1 MRTRIILISAV
12 VGLCEIS
19 SVSRAQTVIPP
30 MVGMWQGD
38 ASVVS
43 TWTHVRT
50 IPVRI
55 TITADDR
62 VTGTVGD
69 ATLVNA
75 MLLKNR
81 GDAAQSLP
89 WKTTYIVEANL
100 HGAVINKDNVFRT
113 SVQIALDWRDDH
125 FVGGFKTS
133 GWKVGNNEAR
143 AVLADFV
150 LYRVPL
156 RVNCELTSTTPIHDD
171 DRANASC
178 HQ

>member
-1 MRTRIILISAV
+1 MKIIGAAALLAALAV
-12 VGLCEIS
+12 TG
-19 SVSRAQTVIPP
+19 RGQTVIPP
-30 MVGMWQGD
+30 MIGAWQGD
-38 ASVVS
+38 ATVISS
-43 TWTHVRT
+43 WTRART

-89 WKTTYIVEANL
+89 WKTAYIVEANL
-100 HGAVINKDNVFRT
+100 HGAIVNKDNVFRS

-125 FVGGFKTS
+125 FAGGFKTS
-133 GWKVGNNEAR
+133 GWKVGANEAR
-143 AVLADFV
+143 AVFADLV
-150 LYRVPL
+150 LYRAPL
-156 RVNCELTSTTPIHDD
+156 LVTCDLLDQTR
-171 DRANASC
+171 R
-178 HQ
+178 

>member
-1 MRTRIILISAV
+1 MRTRITLISAIAV
-12 VGLCEIS
+12 LCEIS

-30 MVGMWQGD
+30 MIGMWQGD
-38 ASVVS
+38 ATVTSS
-43 TWTHVRT
+43 WTRART
-50 IPVRI
+50 IPMRI

-75 MLLKNR
+75 MLRKNR
-81 GDAAQSLP
+81 GDPAQSLP
-89 WKTTYIVEANL
+89 WKATYIVEANL
-100 HGAVINKDNVFRT
+100 HGAVINKDNVFRA
-113 SVQIALDWRDDH
+113 SLQIALDWRDDH

-143 AVLADFV
+143 AVLADLV

-156 RVNCELTSTTPIHDD
+156 RVNCDLTSTTPIHDY

-178 HQ
+178 QQ